1 MRVAVVVAVT
11 LGAASEASI
20 SEFQLGLVEGF
31 SAPCSVSF
39 NRTCSDNPVAE
50 VDVACT
56 EGTVF
61 VAGAAS
67 ILPLEDAQARC
78 CTARLCS
85 GNALSTDDVVCET
98 GSLLSGSL
106 VAGGDPQANCCD
118 ASTPCSDHTDEVT
131 CEGEFHA
138 DARVAAGGDPTASC
152 CTAVGSYPCTGNT
165 DATHDITCDTA
176 AIPGATYAVNATEA
190 VKTESCCT
198 VAAVKQCTGN
208 EDATQDVVCPAGM
221 TVQEGEYTTG
231 DGETECCL
239 EDSTSTV
246 KQCTGNE
253 EATQDVVCP
262 AGMTVQEGEY
272 TTGDGETE
280 CCKEESASSVDG
292 EVFPVTFRMH
302 TSASC
307 ADDGTEVQLTNAEVS
322 TPTGSASEC
331 VCLSM
336 VTASGAGAIQLC
348 CSATEAF
355 VEGENLNLTR
365 KVFDTAVCSGTAQA
379 EDYRTGSSVRD
390 FLSGECSDA
399 LAGVESLDIVAAQ
412 LQQSLEQSNWPACL
426 VSELSLSS
434 SAVAMGVSAA
444 LLVAL
449 L

>member
-231 DGETECCL
+231 DGETECC
-239 EDSTSTV
+239 
-246 KQCTGNE
+246 
-253 EATQDVVCP
+253 
-262 AGMTVQEGEY
+262 
-272 TTGDGETE
+272 
-280 CCKEESASSVDG
+280 KEESASSVDG